1 MVGQVPTIGQI
12 KTWKW
17 CLTQKATSNRS
28 IKSKACNVFFVY
40 CNLLFWHVLAWGEQ
54 VSKSVLRR
62 VAMFAIDIFKSSRLI
77 SNGCAS
83 SIVYQLINSIC
94 VCVRAYMRILYTLY
108 IQFWH
113 LFVVKATLGRR
124 DRKLPCKALWSTR
137 NIGPSKMGV
146 TVLLLGRIPLRLCL
160 FQLFRSWRNV
170 FGVVSCHD
178 VVEGGGGFIEGME
191 GPGRFFGNECTV
203 HDWNKWVLPHTFT
216 SIGISFIRV
225 HGWVEVSGWTKSAP
239 ND

>member
-1 MVGQVPTIGQI
+1 MTLYIYIGWFQIIREDVQSCLKRRLKETKLTKDDCRYLHIVYNSSEMVGQVPTIGQI

-94 VCVRAYMRILYTLY
+94 VCVRAYMRILYTVYSIHSILT
-108 IQFWH
+108 
-113 LFVVKATLGRR
+113 FVCCEGH
-124 DRKLPCKALWSTR
+124 
-137 NIGPSKMGV
+137 IGPKGSQIAV
-146 TVLLLGRIPLRLCL
+146 
-160 FQLFRSWRNV
+160 
-170 FGVVSCHD
+170 
-178 VVEGGGGFIEGME
+178 
-191 GPGRFFGNECTV
+191 
-203 HDWNKWVLPHTFT
+203 
-216 SIGISFIRV
+216 
-225 HGWVEVSGWTKSAP
+225 
-239 ND
+239 